1 MERTIVVRTVVKW
14 FSGLAKGRRQ
24 LEPTVAV
31 EENINERKPGITVVW
46 RPC

>member
-1 MERTIVVRTVVKW
+1 MVGTVVKW
-14 FSGLAKGRRQ
+14 FSGLAKGERR

-31 EENINERKPGITVVW
+31 EKNSNERNPGIAMVW